1 MLHDAAYAEAVAPG
15 GRAEPGR
22 FAGEERLVHR
32 RTNALRG
39 PGGRWQLPW
48 PTALG
53 TPWWGARHELE
64 AGAAEPGPSYRTS
77 LVRLSARRRADALLG
92 LHESIG
98 PGRPGVLFVGSRVL
112 PRHVVLVVGATT
124 EIGGETVERGLTIYE
139 PSAGQVLS
147 LPLAAFLDRATRI
160 GGWPVTWVALL
171 PGRRTGAA

>member
-64 AGAAEPGPSYRTS
+64 AGAAEPGPSYRTII
-77 LVRLSARRRADALLG
+77 VRLSARRRADALLEV
-92 LHESIG
+92 HESVG

-124 EIGGETVERGLTIYE
+124 EVGGEAVERGLTIYE

-147 LPLAAFLDRATRI
+147 VPLAAFADRATRI
-160 GGWPVTWVALL
+160 AGWSTTWVALL
-171 PGRRTGAA
+171 PGRITGAA